1 MVEKKV
7 IIDKKFIPTLIALG
21 TLILLAIFIL
31 PSLGPS
37 QIPLSNEKDLIINAD
52 LADLDSIVI
61 LTPDSKEINIDLK
74 LQKNGDWFVNGKLAY
89 FPEIQRIFSVL
100 KTIQIT
106 KTIDKYGNL
115 KDFGLE
121 PPKKILGLRFKDK
134 EKKDDTYYIGDFAPA
149 SKDRY
154 VRIPGFSRIYM
165 VQKEIYTALSMT
177 PQGLVNKDI
186 FTMEPDEVQTFSI
199 TQNNKTYRM
208 VKEDGG
214 WYVTLPSELTL
225 YADQNK
231 VSNIINNLF
240 GNSAMAV
247 VTDDGTDISEY
258 DLEKPAIKMT
268 ASSKDGHKANVLI
281 SDVIPSTK
289 LRYIT
294 NRLTNRVFVIQ
305 NDKVQNN
312 ILFNNLDIRN
322 KKIIVPKLSEL
333 AKIEITI
340 EKKKYVFKV
349 DEFKLWH
356 CNQLK
361 QEEIDTTDFIE
372 GLTSHYV
379 DITSDIDIKKS
390 KEDFGFDKPIIQINC
405 YEKNK
410 YKEKDYKPYS
420 VRIGKKSKEGVY
432 YIEKTNDPYLYFIT
446 QSTLDFIKHMGEKT
460 KETKDDKENKETK
473 KEE

>member
-1 MVEKKV
+1 
-7 IIDKKFIPTLIALG
+7 
-21 TLILLAIFIL
+21 
-31 PSLGPS
+31 
-37 QIPLSNEKDLIINAD
+37 
-52 LADLDSIVI
+52 
-61 LTPDSKEINIDLK
+61 
-74 LQKNGDWFVNGKLAY
+74 
-89 FPEIQRIFSVL
+89 
-100 KTIQIT
+100 
-106 KTIDKYGNL
+106 
-115 KDFGLE
+115 
-121 PPKKILGLRFKDK
+121 
-134 EKKDDTYYIGDFAPA
+134 
-149 SKDRY
+149 
-154 VRIPGFSRIYM
+154 M

-199 TQNNKTYRM
+199 TQNNKTYHLT
-208 VKEDGG
+208 KKDSG
-214 WYVTLPSELTL
+214 WYVTLPGELTL

-231 VSNIINNLF
+231 VSNIVNNLF

-268 ASSKDGHKANVLI
+268 ATSKEGHKANVLI
-281 SDVIPSTK
+281 SNVIPSTK

-305 NDKVQNN
+305 NDKIQNN

-322 KKIIVPKLSEL
+322 KKIIVPKLSDLE
-333 AKIEITI
+333 KIEITI

-372 GLTSHYV
+372 SLTSHYV

-390 KEDFGFDKPIIQINC
+390 KEDFGFDKPIIEINC
-405 YEKNK
+405 YETNK
-410 YKEKDYKPYS
+410 SKEKSYKPYS

-446 QSTLDFIKHMGEKT
+446 QSTFDFIKDMGVKT
-460 KETKDDKENKETK
+460 TETKNDKENKEIK